1 MKDRCV
7 YYLAISRLFIMID
20 RCVYYLAISRLPIN
34 QFNKKYLTKVFNI
47 YYYLLAW
54 FVTYACMIISGY
66 CPNPHTSE
74 TAQNRSDSFLLRCL
88 SHFCGDLIL
97 HRWL

>member
-1 MKDRCV
+1 MCV

-54 FVTYACMIISGY
+54 FVTYRMYDNIWI
-66 CPNPHTSE
+66 
-74 TAQNRSDSFLLRCL
+74 L
-88 SHFCGDLIL
+88 SKPPYI
-97 HRWL
+97 